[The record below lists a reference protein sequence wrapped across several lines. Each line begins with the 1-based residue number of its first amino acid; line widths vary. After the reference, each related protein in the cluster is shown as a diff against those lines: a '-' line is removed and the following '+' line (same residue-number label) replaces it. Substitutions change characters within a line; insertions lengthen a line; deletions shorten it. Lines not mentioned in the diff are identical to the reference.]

1 MDINVITPNKRFS
14 SGLEERVRVIE
25 LPNGIDVVVGLTYT
39 TYSGHVIMYGGQQ
52 NMYMATIAVG
62 VNHLGELRLM
72 KNRWGGEGLTNEL
85 EIRGHIYNSLREVF
99 GIIRNYDLIKFM
111 TIFNS
116 CISEITQTQIICSL
130 EYPLG
135 ISFRKYMSHKN
146 RLTPR
151 KHIKKHM
158 FL

>member
-14 SGLEERVRVIE
+14 SGLEECVRIIQ
-25 LPNGIDVVVGLTYT
+25 LPNGIDVVVGLTHT
-39 TYSGHVIMYGGQQ
+39 IHNGDVVMYGGQQ

-72 KNRWGGEGLTNEL
+72 KNRCGVDGLTDEVQ
-85 EIRGHIYNSLREVF
+85 IRKNIYNSLRDVF
-99 GIIRNYDLIKFM
+99 GITRNYDLIKFM
-111 TIFNS
+111 TIFNG
-116 CISEITQTQIICSL
+116 CISELTQTQIICDL

-135 ISFRKYMSHKN
+135 VSFRRYMLHKN

-158 FL
+158 LL